1 MFPFRLPRRCT
12 LVRLTVA
19 VSCAI
24 YWPIPAHSAEI
35 PPTLAPPEIRQAVK
49 GAWQQHPS
57 YRINEALI
65 AAANARFDAAS
76 KPLYNPELEVLLDR
90 EGPDRS
96 AVAGVNL
103 TLDLSGKRRL
113 RHDAAE
119 ARVDLATAEARVIRR
134 EFTKQWFEGWADY
147 LAATQRVEIGN
158 RRLQLVSRFA
168 DLAERQYAADD
179 ISGLDRDLAS
189 LASEEAR
196 LQQSQLLA
204 DQTDAEA
211 RFREVGGTINPA
223 TGQSLPTSE
232 LPAPVAYQ
240 NASLEELPDW
250 QVAQATAKTLARE
263 VLVARQNRVADPTV
277 GINGGRID
285 YGSFRDNVIGVR
297 LSVPLFVRNS
307 FGAEVVAAQADAN
320 AADAEVE
327 RVVLQ
332 LDTERRRAITT
343 YDSSRT
349 AWSRW
354 QASRGTD
361 VELRAGLLERLW
373 KQGELSTSDYLLQLK
388 QTLDTALA
396 GAELEARVWRGF
408 VEYLAATGQLER
420 WSGLE
425 GTP

>member
-211 RFREVGGTINPA
+211 RFREFGGTINPA

>member
-19 VSCAI
+19 VSCVI
-24 YWPIPAHSAEI
+24 YWPILAHSAEI
-35 PPTLAPPEIRQAVK
+35 PPTLAPPEIRQAVQ

-65 AAANARFDAAS
+65 AAANARLDAAS

-103 TLDLSGKRRL
+103 TLDLSGKRRF

-119 ARVDLATAEARVIRR
+119 ARVDQATAEARVVRR
-134 EFTKQWFEGWADY
+134 EFTQQWFEGWADY
-147 LAATQRVEIGN
+147 LAATQRVEIGD
-158 RRLQLVSRFA
+158 RRLRLVARFA

-179 ISGLDRDLAS
+179 ISGLDKDLAS

-204 DQTDAEA
+204 EQTDAEA
-211 RFREVGGTINPA
+211 RFREVGGAINPA

-232 LPAPVAYQ
+232 LPAPIAYQ
-240 NASLEELPDW
+240 KGDPEELPDW
-250 QVAQATAKTLARE
+250 QVAQATAKALARE

-307 FGAEVVAAQADAN
+307 FGAEVVAAQADAD
-320 AADAEVE
+320 AADAEVD

-373 KQGELSTSDYLLQLK
+373 KQGELSTADYLLQLK

-396 GAELEARVWRGF
+396 GAELEARVWRSF